1 METNLFTNSA
11 SAAASTAGG
20 TMPKANGTSSTSESQ
35 EMFTKLLVAQ
45 IQNQDPLS
53 PSDPS
58 QFVQQLTQL
67 SQTEALQSL
76 ASQTSNNASVL
87 QSMQVLSLGAQVG
100 SEVMTSAT
108 AVQLDGA
115 KVGGAVTLGSN
126 SSKTT
131 LVLTGTDGVAHELA
145 LGPLNA
151 GTSPISIDPTAM
163 GLPAGNYK
171 MQVVTSSGEN
181 PPVDIA
187 GRLNSVRLGS
197 NGSIVLNVANVG
209 EVAPSAITAFNG
221 KSNSNAVAAAGAAI
235 TSL

>member
-1 METNLFTNSA
+1 METSLFTNAA
-11 SAAASTAGG
+11 SGAAATTTGST
-20 TMPKANGTSSTSESQ
+20 PLANGTSEST

-45 IQNQDPLS
+45 IQNQDPLE

-76 ASQTSNNASVL
+76 ASLTSNNASIL
-87 QSMQVLSLGAQVG
+87 QSMQVLGLGAQVG
-100 SEVMTSAT
+100 SDVMAAATS
-108 AVQLDGA
+108 VSLDGA
-115 KVGGAVTLGSN
+115 KVAGAVTLGAS

-131 LVLTGTDGVAHELA
+131 LVLTGTDGVDHELA
-145 LGPLNA
+145 LGPLSA
-151 GTSPISIDPTAM
+151 GAVPFSIDPTAM
-163 GLPAGNYK
+163 GLPSGTYK

-187 GRLNSVRLGS
+187 GRLNSVRLSSTGS
-197 NGSIVLNVANVG
+197 VVLNIANVG

-221 KSNSNAVAAAGAAI
+221 KSNSTAVAAAGVAS
-235 TSL
+235 TSF

>member
-1 METNLFTNSA
+1 METNFFTNPA
-11 SAAASTAGG
+11 SAAGAGTAGS
-20 TMPKANGTSSTSESQ
+20 TPAANGTSETQ
-35 EMFTKLLVAQ
+35 QMFTKLLVAQ

-67 SQTEALQSL
+67 SQTEAMQSL
-76 ASQTSNNASVL
+76 ASLTSNNAGIL
-87 QSMQVLSLGAQVG
+87 QSMQVLGLGAQVG
-100 SEVMTSAT
+100 SDVMASAT

-131 LVLTGTDGVAHELA
+131 MVLTGTDGVAHELA
-145 LGPLNA
+145 LGPLAA
-151 GTSPISIDPTAM
+151 GSTPFSIDPTAM
-163 GLPAGNYK
+163 GLPAGSYK

-197 NGSIVLNVANVG
+197 NGSIVLNIANVG

-221 KSNSNAVAAAGAAI
+221 KTNSTAVAAAGVAN